1 MVIFPSILK
10 FVCVVSNLVFLLLTL
25 LYQTR
30 QELFAHL
37 GLPKFEIFEN
47 FLPRQRL
54 FAAAFPPF
62 AAKSSHP
69 SAVCPKNSPVSPE
82 KPFFLLNFAPGA
94 CYT

>member
-47 FLPRQRL
+47 FLPCQRL
-54 FAAAFPPF
+54 FTAAIPRLLQNPLTFQQFVRKTAQYRL
-62 AAKSSHP
+62 
-69 SAVCPKNSPVSPE
+69 KNR
-82 KPFFLLNFAPGA
+82 FF
-94 CYT
+94 Y

>member
-47 FLPRQRL
+47 LPRRFPRL
-54 FAAAFPPF
+54 LQNPLTFQQFARKTAQYRL
-62 AAKSSHP
+62 
-69 SAVCPKNSPVSPE
+69 KNR
-82 KPFFLLNFAPGA
+82 FF
-94 CYT
+94 Y